1 MSSAREAAEQ
11 ITAQWPDILRGSIA
25 VFGDI
30 FGGRIDNIHTVISA
44 EAADDPERLIVHFS
58 QCETLEVW
66 GPADVTVGADVFRIG
81 DATRVRWA
89 WFYYGRPQIESNS
102 QFIDH
107 VKNGS
112 RVKATYRTIRT
123 APKLAPDA
131 ERPAVEILSCQ
142 RTIPIFKDY

>member
-11 ITAQWPDILRGSIA
+11 ITGQLPDIMRGSIA

-44 EAADDPERLIVHFS
+44 EASDDPVRLIIYFD
-58 QCETLEVW
+58 QGETLEVW
-66 GPADVTVGADVFRIG
+66 DPADVTVGADVFRIG

-89 WFYYGRPQIESNS
+89 WFYYGRPQIESNR

-107 VKNGS
+107 VKIGCH
-112 RVKATYRTIRT
+112 VKATRRVIRA

-131 ERPAVEILSCQ
+131 GRPAVEILS
-142 RTIPIFKDY
+142 Y